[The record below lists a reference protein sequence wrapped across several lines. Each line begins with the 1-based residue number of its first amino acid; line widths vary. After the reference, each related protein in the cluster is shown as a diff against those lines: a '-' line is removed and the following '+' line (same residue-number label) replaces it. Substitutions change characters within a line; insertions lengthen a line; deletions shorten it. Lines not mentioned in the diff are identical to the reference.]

1 MTLGEYKNY
10 PSWMKANMNKCKCG
24 SVTAMFYDEGGDY
37 HVECIK
43 CGIVFKVNT
52 SSLEEAKNEWNRT
65 AKEPECG
72 DFAKC
77 KDGQCGIV
85 TGVTDSKWGPKSIT
99 FTTKEGKT
107 ITYKGDYQL
116 EKI

>member
-85 TGVTDSKWGPKSIT
+85 TGVTDSKWGRMILIATADMRIYHFPLN
-99 FTTKEGKT
+99 ELV
-107 ITYKGDYQL
+107 DYN
-116 EKI
+116 